1 VFFIKLLSR
10 LPLSILYLLSD
21 FLYLMTYY
29 IVRYR
34 RILVMKNLR
43 NSFPEKSEK
52 ELRSVQ
58 KKFYHNLADV
68 SIETLKGI
76 SISKKELEKRAIIR
90 NNLIEELMT
99 VDKPIILMTSHLCNW
114 EWELLAVC
122 HFHAVEIHAVYQKLR
137 NNFFDK
143 LMLAL
148 RSRFGA
154 FMHEKNSVV
163 AEMSQIGSK
172 PYVLA
177 MISDQ
182 RPFSGER
189 KYWATFMNQDAA
201 FYSGAEILARRMDI
215 PVVYISMHRTRRG
228 FYEMFCELITAE
240 PRLMERN
247 EITNSFIRLTERDI
261 SKDPSS
267 YLWSHN
273 RWKHK
278 KPIESN

>member
-1 VFFIKLLSR
+1 
-10 LPLSILYLLSD
+10 
-21 FLYLMTYY
+21 
-29 IVRYR
+29 
-34 RILVMKNLR
+34 MKNLR

-52 ELRSVQ
+52 ELRSIQ
-58 KKFYHNLADV
+58 KKFYHNLADI

-76 SISKKELEKRAIIR
+76 TISKKELEKRAIIG

-99 VDKPIILMTSHLCNW
+99 LDKPIILMTSHLCNW
-114 EWELLAVC
+114 EWELLAIC
-122 HFHAVEIHAVYQKLR
+122 HSHTAQIHAVYQKLR
-137 NNFFDK
+137 NTFFNN
-143 LMLAL
+143 LMLGL
-148 RSRFGA
+148 RSSFGA
-154 FMHEKNSVV
+154 FMHEKNSVI
-163 AEMSQIGSK
+163 AEISQIGSK
-172 PYVLA
+172 AYVLA
-177 MISDQ
+177 MVSDQ

-228 FYEMFCELITAE
+228 FYEMFCELITSE

-261 SKDPSS
+261 RKDPSS
-267 YLWSHN
+267 YLWSHD